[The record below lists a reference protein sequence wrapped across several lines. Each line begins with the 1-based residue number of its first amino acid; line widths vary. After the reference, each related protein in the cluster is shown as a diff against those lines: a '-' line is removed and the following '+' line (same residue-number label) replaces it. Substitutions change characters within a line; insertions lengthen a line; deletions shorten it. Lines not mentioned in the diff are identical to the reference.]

1 MPRQRKPKT
10 KAVIL
15 PPEYDDIDEDTGSV
29 MPDDDGWVTLEGKDG
44 TVAEGGSNPGDG
56 VVSKA
61 KRVVRP
67 AAKRRTK
74 RARGN
79 S

>member
-1 MPRQRKPKT
+1 MPRKPKSA

-15 PPEYDDIDEDTGSV
+15 PPELDDDSEEENGSV
-29 MPDDDGWVTLEGKDG
+29 IPDDDGWITLEGDNG
-44 TVAEGGSNPGDG
+44 PVAEGGSNPGDG

-67 AAKRRTK
+67 PAKRRAK
-74 RARGN
+74 RARGD